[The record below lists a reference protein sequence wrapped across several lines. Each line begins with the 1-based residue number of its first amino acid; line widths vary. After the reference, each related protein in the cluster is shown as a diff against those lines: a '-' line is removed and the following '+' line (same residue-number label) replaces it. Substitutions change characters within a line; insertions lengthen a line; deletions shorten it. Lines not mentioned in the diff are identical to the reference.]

1 MRAGNLSGR
10 YHIRQVLRLAP
21 RRRCYGHRGKT
32 EMRTLARG
40 ALLGLLLSFA
50 LSGCG
55 QKGPLFLPEDDE
67 DDEQAEIDGTLTGAV
82 VVAATGAVTAAI

>member
-1 MRAGNLSGR
+1 M
-10 YHIRQVLRLAP
+10 
-21 RRRCYGHRGKT
+21 
-32 EMRTLARG
+32 
-40 ALLGLLLSFA
+40 GLLLSFA